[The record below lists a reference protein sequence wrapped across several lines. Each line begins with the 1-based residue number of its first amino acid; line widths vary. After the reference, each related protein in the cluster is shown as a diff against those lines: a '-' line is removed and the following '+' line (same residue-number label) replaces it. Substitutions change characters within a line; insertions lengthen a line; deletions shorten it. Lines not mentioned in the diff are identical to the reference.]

1 MSHSEQRP
9 DTHGDSIASPLW
21 TAEAHLT
28 ILSAPHRTVPI
39 ERILLPLDLSP
50 YSERAI
56 PYAVALA
63 QATNASMT
71 LAHVA
76 DADSAHPRSVSLPAA
91 TAYLTT
97 IRETL
102 LGDAEQH
109 IAMRIIRGS
118 DVAEAL
124 DELAK
129 LTQSAVVTLATH
141 ARQGIEQPL
150 LGKVGDYLIRRGSAS
165 VLLVPPK
172 LEPQQSPPTFRRILA
187 PLDGSL
193 LAERALEPVLTLAR
207 QAREPMEIVLFI
219 VGETRD
225 ARDDGLRYVTAVR
238 AALLQED
245 LSDGTRIFAVSV
257 IGSPPGAIVGAATHG
272 IATVTR
278 ADESFDLVVM
288 ATHGRGGLQRW
299 LYGSVAA
306 YVIPRLTIP
315 ALLVPPKAEH
325 AA

>member
-1 MSHSEQRP
+1 MSHLDQRP
-9 DTHGDSIASPLW
+9 NTHDASVVSPLW
-21 TAEAHLT
+21 TAEAHLAT
-28 ILSAPHRTVPI
+28 LSTPHRMFPI
-39 ERILLPLDLSP
+39 ERILLPVDLTP

-56 PYAVALA
+56 PYALALA

-76 DADSAHPRSVSLPAA
+76 DPDSAHPRSVSLPAA

-102 LGDAEQH
+102 LVDAEQH
-109 IAMRIIRGS
+109 VAMRIIRGS

-150 LGKVGDYLIRRGSAS
+150 LGKVGDSLIRRGSAS

-207 QAREPMEIVLFI
+207 QARAPMDIVLFF
-219 VGETRD
+219 VGETREG
-225 ARDDGLRYVTAVR
+225 RDDGLRYVTAAR
-238 AALLQED
+238 AALLEED
-245 LSDGTRIFAVSV
+245 LSGVARIFAASV

-272 IATVTR
+272 IATATH
-278 ADESFDLVVM
+278 ANGSFDLVVM

-315 ALLVPPKAEH
+315 ALLVPPKAGY